1 MEKLN
6 VLVNKLKNYKKVAVA
21 FSGGV
26 DSSLL
31 LKAAKIALGKENVFA
46 ITAKGVMIAEEN
58 YKEAIELAKK
68 ESIHCITVEIGN
80 FKTKEFKLNQKNRCY
95 ACKKAIFE
103 EMLKVSYNYNC
114 DACLEGSN
122 LDDEQKY
129 RPGRKAME
137 ELGIISPLKDAL
149 FTKKDVRE
157 AAKQLGIVV
166 WDRPSDSCL
175 ATRFPYNT
183 TLTKEL
189 FYQAEQ
195 AEKIIKELGIKV
207 CRVRIHGEIARIE
220 VEKKDVIKL
229 MEETEVVLKIKQ
241 LGIKYITVDLEG
253 FRSGSLDE

>member
-6 VLVNKLKNYKKVAVA
+6 LLVSKLKNYKKVAVA

-26 DSSLL
+26 DSALL

-58 YKEAIELAKK
+58 YRETIELAKK
-68 ESIHCITVEIGN
+68 EEIHCITVEIDN
-80 FKTKEFKLNQKNRCY
+80 FKIKEFKSNQRNRCY

-103 EMLKVSYNYNC
+103 EMRKVSYIYNC
-114 DACLEGSN
+114 DVCLEGSN
-122 LDDEQKY
+122 LDDEQNY

-195 AEKIIKELGIKV
+195 AEKIIKKLGIRI
-207 CRVRIHGEIARIE
+207 CRVRIHEEIARIE
-220 VEKKDVIKL
+220 VQKKDFIKL
-229 MEETEVVLKIKQ
+229 IEETEFVLKIKQ